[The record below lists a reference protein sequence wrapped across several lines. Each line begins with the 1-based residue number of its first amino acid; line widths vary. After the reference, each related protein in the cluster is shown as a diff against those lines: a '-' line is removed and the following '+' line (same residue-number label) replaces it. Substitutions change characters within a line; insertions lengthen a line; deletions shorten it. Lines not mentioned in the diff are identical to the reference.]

1 MSKPDHW
8 RGLPLAS
15 CISRSVD
22 VPGRASDF
30 NTPGAVR
37 TIWIVAGFD
46 VEPKMLWPFNRFR
59 NPTVPRGTIEAIYG
73 MIVAQ
78 AREPAFYASL
88 GVRDTVNG
96 RFDMLILHLWLV
108 LRRLQSV
115 EGGNRPSQALFDRFC
130 ADMDDNL
137 REMGVGDLT
146 VPKRMQA
153 FGEAFYG
160 RSAAYDLAFE
170 AGDEELAQALS
181 KNVFNGEAVDS
192 ARALAAYVR
201 ETSESLARLPDEA
214 FRHGTWTFPRP
225 MARSAGEAS

>member
-1 MSKPDHW
+1 
-8 RGLPLAS
+8 
-15 CISRSVD
+15 
-22 VPGRASDF
+22 
-30 NTPGAVR
+30 
-37 TIWIVAGFD
+37 
-46 VEPKMLWPFNRFR
+46 MLWPFNRFR

-78 AREPAFYASL
+78 AREPAFYEDL
-88 GVRDTVNG
+88 RVRDTVNG

-115 EGGNRPSQALFDRFC
+115 DGGSDVSQALFDRFC

-160 RSAAYDLAFE
+160 RSSAYDLAFE
-170 AGDEELAQALS
+170 DGDDSLAQALS
-181 KNVFNGEAVDS
+181 RNVFNGELPGS
-192 ARALAAYVR
+192 AKALAIYVRNASAALAALDDGAIRAGSWVFPKPQV
-201 ETSESLARLPDEA
+201 APPGA
-214 FRHGTWTFPRP
+214 GT
-225 MARSAGEAS
+225 

>member
-1 MSKPDHW
+1 MS
-8 RGLPLAS
+8 RVAFLLPLAS
-15 CISRSVD
+15 VEALTYRAELPISTHRGPSGRS
-22 VPGRASDF
+22 GIA
-30 NTPGAVR
+30 
-37 TIWIVAGFD
+37 AGFD

-108 LRRLQSV
+108 LRRLQAV
-115 EGGNRPSQALFDRFC
+115 EGGNSMSQALFDRFC

-181 KNVFNGEAVDS
+181 KNVFNGEAVDG
-192 ARALAAYVR
+192 ARALASYVR
-201 ETSESLARLPDEA
+201 EASSGLAKLAEEA
-214 FRHGTWTFPRP
+214 VRKGAWTFPQP
-225 MARSAGEAS
+225 MAASQGGAS